1 MEKKKIPDI
10 IIGRL
15 PLYLRALNRM
25 AANGSAI
32 SSSKELGEWVGISA
46 AQIRKDIS
54 QFGEFGKQG
63 TGYNIEFLSRKIR
76 EILNI
81 DRIWDVAI
89 IGMGDIGHGLTE
101 YQGFR
106 NRGFQVTLV
115 FDNSPEKIGTKI
127 GDLAVQDT
135 ADMVDTINKTDVKI
149 AMIAVPA
156 DHAQTVAD
164 ELLKTGVKAI
174 LNYAPIRIN
183 VPDNIRVQY
192 IDPATHLQWMTY
204 YL

>member
-115 FDNSPEKIGTKI
+115 FDNSLIVIFLCFFFFLVDIALT
-127 GDLAVQDT
+127 LAIFLIVFLYLNPKNPRIPNT
-135 ADMVDTINKTDVKI
+135 SIINDVYPIVLKFMFSI
-149 AMIAVPA
+149 A
-156 DHAQTVAD
+156 
-164 ELLKTGVKAI
+164 L
-174 LNYAPIRIN
+174 PIKL
-183 VPDNIRVQY
+183 VVF
-192 IDPATHLQWMTY
+192 LF
-204 YL
+204 